1 MRPDTGTEQAPSPL
15 VSILFHIFSAMHCG
29 AVLLDAAKRILR
41 LNDQAQKHLGG
52 ALSTRQGRLCATD
65 RGCDALFQTMLDQ
78 ALKYGERERDWR
90 REAIGLKRK
99 GKRPV
104 IARVVAVAGEA
115 HNLLEGAGLAVLLVD
130 PEDCPDLSP
139 SLLQQVFGLTK
150 SEARLAS
157 QLMCGQCLEEIAAAN
172 DVSLG
177 TVRSQI
183 KAVFAKT
190 HTHRQAQLVGLLTRL
205 ALISVE
211 NSAKQHPGST
221 AHASAPGPD

>member
-1 MRPDTGTEQAPSPL
+1 MLHEASAQQASSPL
-15 VSILFHIFSAMHCG
+15 VSILFRIFTAMHCG
-29 AVLLDAAKRILR
+29 AVLLDESKRILS
-41 LNDQAQKHLGG
+41 LSQPAQKHLGE
-52 ALSTRQGRLCATD
+52 ALSTPQGRLCATD
-65 RGCDALFQTMLDQ
+65 RGCDALFQTILDQ
-78 ALKYGERERDWR
+78 SLKYGARERDWR

-99 GKRPV
+99 GKRPL
-104 IARVVAVAGEA
+104 IARVIPVEGDTCD
-115 HNLLEGAGLAVLLVD
+115 LLDGAALVVLLVD

-157 QLMCGQCLEEIAAAN
+157 GLLCGQSLAEIAAAN

-190 HTHRQAQLVGLLTRL
+190 HTHRRAELGAVLTRL
-205 ALISVE
+205 ALISE
-211 NSAKQHPGST
+211 SNAKPC
-221 AHASAPGPD
+221 

>member
-1 MRPDTGTEQAPSPL
+1 MLHEASAQQASSPL
-15 VSILFHIFSAMHCG
+15 VSILFRLFTAMHCG
-29 AVLLDAAKRILR
+29 AVLLDETKRILS
-41 LNDQAQKHLGG
+41 LSQTAQKHLGE
-52 ALSTRQGRLCATD
+52 ALATSKGRLCATD

-78 ALKYGERERDWR
+78 ALKYGGRERDWR
-90 REAIGLKRK
+90 CEAIGLKRK

-157 QLMCGQCLEEIAAAN
+157 GLLCGQSLEEIAAAN

-183 KAVFAKT
+183 KTVFAKT
-190 HTHRQAQLVGLLTRL
+190 HTHRQAELVGLLTRL
-205 ALISVE
+205 ALISE
-211 NSAKQHPGST
+211 SKAEQC
-221 AHASAPGPD
+221 

>member
-1 MRPDTGTEQAPSPL
+1 MLHEISAQQPPSPL
-15 VSILFHIFSAMHCG
+15 VSILFRLFTAMHCG
-29 AVLLDAAKRILR
+29 AILLDATKGILR
-41 LNDQAQKHLGG
+41 LSESAQMHLGE
-52 ALSTRQGRLCATD
+52 ALSTTQGRLCATD

-78 ALKYGERERDWR
+78 ALKYGGRERDWR
-90 REAIGLKRK
+90 REALGLKRK

-130 PEDCPDLSP
+130 PEACPDLSP

-157 QLMCGQCLEEIAAAN
+157 QLMCDQCLEEIAAAN

-190 HTHRQAQLVGLLTRL
+190 HTHRQAQLVGLLTCL
-205 ALISVE
+205 ALISE
-211 NSAKQHPGST
+211 QEADHGQG
-221 AHASAPGPD
+221 

>member
-1 MRPDTGTEQAPSPL
+1 MRPETGTEQAPSPL

-29 AVLLDAAKRILR
+29 AVLLDATKRILR
-41 LNDQAQKHLGG
+41 LNDQAQKHLGE
-52 ALSTRQGRLCATD
+52 ALSTTQGRLCATD

-78 ALKYGERERDWR
+78 ALKYGGRERDWR

-99 GKRPV
+99 GRRPV
-104 IARVVAVAGEA
+104 IARVVSVAGEA

-130 PEDCPDLSP
+130 PEDCPDLSH

-157 QLMCGQCLEEIAAAN
+157 HLMCGQCLEEIAAATG
-172 DVSLG
+172 VSLG

-190 HTHRQAQLVGLLTRL
+190 HTHRQAELVGLLTRL
-205 ALISVE
+205 ALISEE
-211 NSAKQHPGST
+211 NSAKQHSGST

>member
-1 MRPDTGTEQAPSPL
+1 MQYETGLQQVPSPL

-29 AVLLDAAKRILR
+29 AILLDATKGILR
-41 LNDQAQKHLGG
+41 LSESAQMHLGE
-52 ALSTRQGRLCATD
+52 ALSTPQGRLCATD

-90 REAIGLKRK
+90 REALGLKRT
-99 GKRPV
+99 GKPPV

-157 QLMCGQCLEEIAAAN
+157 GLLCGQCLEEIAAAN

-190 HTHRQAQLVGLLTRL
+190 HTHRQAELVGLLTRL
-205 ALISVE
+205 ALISE
-211 NSAKQHPGST
+211 QNAAKQQSGST

>member
-1 MRPDTGTEQAPSPL
+1 MARLHNSWRTSLPAAQQPRNPQSESIARSPY
-15 VSILFHIFSAMHCG
+15 
-29 AVLLDAAKRILR
+29 
-41 LNDQAQKHLGG
+41 
-52 ALSTRQGRLCATD
+52 
-65 RGCDALFQTMLDQ
+65 DALFQTILDQ
-78 ALKYGERERDWR
+78 SLKYGGRERDWR

-157 QLMCGQCLEEIAAAN
+157 GLLCGQSLEEIAAATG
-172 DVSLG
+172 VSLG

-205 ALISVE
+205 ALISE
-211 NSAKQHPGST
+211 SKAEPC
-221 AHASAPGPD
+221 